1 MATCP
6 RCDADMET
14 GELHGMVNW
23 TSMPRDAGF
32 WKRARLSLK
41 LIRINGLRCKK
52 CGFLELYARQ

>member
-1 MATCP
+1 
-6 RCDADMET
+6 MET

-32 WKRARLSLK
+32 WKRARLSLM